1 MLDVALGCLKIKII
15 LCVVVRDV
23 LNHLVD
29 TLSLIPCVW
38 HFSVLDVG
46 GNEVAEDATEIF
58 VARVGEERTGVGE
71 HTYETAQESE

>member
-1 MLDVALGCLKIKII
+1 MLNVALGCLKVKIV

-29 TLSLIPCVW
+29 TLCLIAHVW
-38 HFSVLDVG
+38 HFAVLDVC